1 METKKTPQAS
11 LENKRV
17 LFLELGLIVSLLAAI
32 GAFSYSTAVRKMPVF
47 QATGQ
52 TLIDEEIVPIVRD
65 TPPEPPKAPAIPQ
78 FSEILTIVDDN
89 VKTDDVII
97 FDDSDIEVPVYD
109 YRELVVDDPVEEE
122 DIPFVLV
129 EQKPTFQGGDAN
141 DFSRW
146 ISQHLDYPEIAKA
159 NGVQGRVMVQFTVQK
174 DGSVG
179 NVKLLRGVDPSLDK
193 EALRVVALS
202 PKWEPGRQR
211 DRSVNVTYQFPVIFV
226 LR

>member
-1 METKKTPQAS
+1 
-11 LENKRV
+11 
-17 LFLELGLIVSLLAAI
+17 
-32 GAFSYSTAVRKMPVF
+32 MPVF

-52 TLIDEEIVPIVRD
+52 TLIDEEIVPIIRD

-78 FSEILTIVDDN
+78 FSEILTIVDDD
-89 VKTDDVII
+89 VKTDDVVI
-97 FDDSDIEVPVYD
+97 FDDSDIEVPMYD
-109 YRELVVDDPVEEE
+109 YREVVVDDPVEEE
-122 DIPFVLV
+122 EVPFVLV
-129 EQKPTFQGGDAN
+129 EQKPSFQGGDAN

-159 NGVQGRVMVQFTVQK
+159 NGVQGRVMVPFTVLK

-211 DRSVNVTYQFPVIFV
+211 DRSVNVTYQFPVNFV

>member
-32 GAFSYSTAVRKMPVF
+32 GAFSYSTAVRKVPVF
-47 QATGQ
+47 QTTGQ
-52 TLIDEEIVPIVRD
+52 TLIDEEIVPIIRD

-109 YRELVVDDPVEEE
+109 YREMVVEDPVEEE

-141 DFSRW
+141 EFSRW

-211 DRSVNVTYQFPVIFV
+211 DRYVNVTYQFPVNFV

>member
-32 GAFSYSTAVRKMPVF
+32 GAFSYSTAVRKVPVF

-52 TLIDEEIVPIVRD
+52 TLIDEEIVPIIRD

-78 FSEILTIVDDN
+78 FSEILTIVDDD

-97 FDDSDIEVPVYD
+97 FDDSDIEVPMYD
-109 YRELVVDDPVEEE
+109 YREVVVDDPVEEE
-122 DIPFVLV
+122 EVPFVLV
-129 EQKPTFQGGDAN
+129 EQKPSFQGGDAN

-211 DRSVNVTYQFPVIFV
+211 DRSVNVTYQFPVNFV